1 LQPGEPERA
10 RTVDLAR
17 WAGQDVRLT
26 LTTGPGPAWN
36 ADGDEAAWTG
46 LRLGDA
52 ALDPSALL
60 EGGAAAALREGAF
73 EARGDRLVMRPFA
86 QLEAAVRVPAD
97 RPALEL
103 RVGLLPE
110 ARGDGADFSVL
121 VTPRTREEPLAT
133 GGARRAAL
141 PARPHVL
148 ALRARAPAGLRALRF
163 GTDPPLLVP
172 LHEGGPWVHRNEA
185 AGPRASIVHHAV
197 RARDDQEALRRVAEL
212 DPGVTVLLAGD
223 GPGER
228 FGAGAAAP
236 GERAVVRRH
245 GPHEVVVEAELERPG
260 WLVVSETWYPGWSAA
275 VDGRPAELLRA
286 NHAFRAVRLDAGRHE
301 VRFRYGSAWWR
312 AGAIVAGAT
321 ALLALAAGLARRLS
335 GRAAGAPGRARAS
348 GPPA

>member
-1 LQPGEPERA
+1 
-10 RTVDLAR
+10 
-17 WAGQDVRLT
+17 
-26 LTTGPGPAWN
+26 
-36 ADGDEAAWTG
+36 
-46 LRLGDA
+46 
-52 ALDPSALL
+52 
-60 EGGAAAALREGAF
+60 
-73 EARGDRLVMRPFA
+73 
-86 QLEAAVRVPAD
+86 
-97 RPALEL
+97 
-103 RVGLLPE
+103 
-110 ARGDGADFSVL
+110 
-121 VTPRTREEPLAT
+121 
-133 GGARRAAL
+133 
-141 PARPHVL
+141 VL

-245 GPHEVVVEAELERPG
+245 GPHAVVVEAELERPG